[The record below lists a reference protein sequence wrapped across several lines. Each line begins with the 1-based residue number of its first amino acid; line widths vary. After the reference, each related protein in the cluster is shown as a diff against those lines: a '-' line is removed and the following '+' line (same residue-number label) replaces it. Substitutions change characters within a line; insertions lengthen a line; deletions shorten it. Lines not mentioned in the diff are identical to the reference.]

1 MSSKKID
8 KFTLLTKI
16 NKVYNTNIEIEIIQV
31 VRIDRSLNS
40 SLLLKEINTKIPS
53 WDDLIDLMY
62 TDFYN
67 VNLYRKI
74 YYQYEIGS
82 L

>member
-1 MSSKKID
+1 MSSSPID

-16 NKVYNTNIEIEIIQV
+16 NKVYNTNIEIEADEV

-67 VNLYRKI
+67 VNLYRRED
-74 YYQYEIGS
+74 QN
-82 L
+82 